1 MSNNKNK
8 YSFFTNI
15 EYVLKNLWEYNKGY
29 YSWGILSVVAF
40 VGIPICEIK
49 SFMPNN
55 SLENV
60 WSLNIYY
67 EKYLIF

>member
-1 MSNNKNK
+1 MKKSNV
-8 YSFFTNI
+8 SFITQ
-15 EYVLKNLWEYNKGY
+15 
-29 YSWGILSVVAF
+29 
-40 VGIPICEIK
+40 ICEIK

>member
-40 VGIPICEIK
+40 VGIPK
-49 SFMPNN
+49 
-55 SLENV
+55 L
-60 WSLNIYY
+60 
-67 EKYLIF
+67 